1 VKFALPRPWA
11 FITAFATLIGVCS
24 VTVHPFGRPKQLTHA
39 SDSDGDP
46 KLPPNVAVIFERSCV
61 DCHSS
66 RTAWPWYSYVA
77 PVSWLVERD
86 VRRGRD
92 HMNFSEW
99 QKYTFQQRQKL
110 LADVASVVK
119 NGEMPLPQYT
129 VIHRQARLSETDRD
143 LVYQWARK
151 ERRRVR
157 AESQSL
163 ASQGTATHDHLQP
176 ATGGEAMH

>member
-1 VKFALPRPWA
+1 
-11 FITAFATLIGVCS
+11 
-24 VTVHPFGRPKQLTHA
+24 
-39 SDSDGDP
+39 
-46 KLPPNVAVIFERSCV
+46 
-61 DCHSS
+61 
-66 RTAWPWYSYVA
+66 
-77 PVSWLVERD
+77 
-86 VRRGRD
+86 
-92 HMNFSEW
+92 MNLSEW

-129 VIHRQARLSETDRD
+129 LIHRQARLSEADRD

-163 ASQGTATHDHLQP
+163 ASQGTAIHDHLQP
-176 ATGGEAMH
+176 ARGSEAMH